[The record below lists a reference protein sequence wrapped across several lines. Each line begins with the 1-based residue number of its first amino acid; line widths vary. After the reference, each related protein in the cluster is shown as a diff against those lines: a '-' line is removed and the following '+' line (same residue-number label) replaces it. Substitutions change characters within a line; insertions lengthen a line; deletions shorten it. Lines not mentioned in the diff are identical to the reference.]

1 MKKILLL
8 TLLTLG
14 LFAESNIPL
23 ELTPR
28 NINYLYS
35 YGEKKCIKL
44 SVADKNHYLGNQKNG
59 TLLVE
64 RNYDTVAGVVSET
77 LSEINGQ
84 EYQHLFAETYGS
96 CMLYVDV
103 VINKKEIQDKN
114 IYIKMQDPKLK

>member
-8 TLLTLG
+8 ALLTLG
-14 LFAESNIPL
+14 LFAESTIPL

-35 YGEKKCIKL
+35 YGEKKCTRL
-44 SVADKNHYLGNQKNG
+44 SIADKSNYLSSQKNG

-103 VINKKEIQDKN
+103 VINNKEIPDKN
-114 IYIKMQDPKLK
+114 IYVKMKDPKLK